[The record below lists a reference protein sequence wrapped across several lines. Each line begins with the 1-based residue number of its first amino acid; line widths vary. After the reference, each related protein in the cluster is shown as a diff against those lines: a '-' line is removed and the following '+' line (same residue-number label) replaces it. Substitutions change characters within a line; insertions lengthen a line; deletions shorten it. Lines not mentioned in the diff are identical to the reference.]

1 MAFITVG
8 IENSAD
14 IKLFY
19 TDQGKGPTVVLIHGF
34 PLNSE
39 SWGKQQSVLIDAGY
53 RVIAYD
59 RRGFGGSSKTLAGS
73 DYDTFASDL
82 NSLMH
87 TLDLERVTLV
97 GSSMGAGEV
106 AHYLGQYGSERVG
119 KAAFVSSIL
128 PYLLKSDENPEGAGP
143 LEFFEGLTDAIR
155 KDRYAFLTGFFED
168 FYNLEENLGSRISP
182 EALAAS
188 VGTANRAG
196 NAAIAAAPLTWP
208 TDFRPQIAKID
219 VPTLIVHGT
228 ADQIVPIDSTARP
241 LRKLLPDSM
250 YVEVDG
256 APHGMLWTHAD
267 EINEALLAFLQS

>member
-1 MAFITVG
+1 VAFITVG

-128 PYLLKSDENPEGAGP
+128 PYLLKSDENPDGAGP